1 MSSTARNISG
11 GGNRKSSRLQRRA
24 PPPLKINPS
33 EANWKVPIPLLSP
46 TESPP
51 PKPQMVTKRDEQRWG
66 KEVEKPPIFKKW
78 QHPAAPFYYQP
89 APSSNKPKQSH
100 YVIFLVILD
109 PVRCSC
115 TQGSFNDK
123 S

>member
-51 PKPQMVTKRDEQRWG
+51 PKPPMVTKRDEQRWG

-89 APSSNKPKQSH
+89 APSSNKP
-100 YVIFLVILD
+100 FAW
-109 PVRCSC
+109 P
-115 TQGSFNDK
+115 N
-123 S
+123 

>member
-33 EANWKVPIPLLSP
+33 EGNWKVPIPLLSP

-51 PKPQMVTKRDEQRWG
+51 PKPPMVTKRDEQRWG
-66 KEVEKPPIFKKW
+66 KEGSTERLDARPQTCGSLF
-78 QHPAAPFYYQP
+78 QF
-89 APSSNKPKQSH
+89 H
-100 YVIFLVILD
+100 YNCV
-109 PVRCSC
+109 C
-115 TQGSFNDK
+115 TG
-123 S
+123 